1 MTTYFPSL
9 LQIDVVYANFS
20 SKVMLFTVLVTSD
33 PKVGLL
39 FLPVIARCGFGQ
51 IAAWGFE
58 QAQMLGA

>member
-39 FLPVIARCGFGQ
+39 FLPVNARCGFDQ

-58 QAQMLGA
+58 QAQRLGS